1 MLESKMRIAFSFS
14 LLIAE
19 ELSEA
24 QSDLSQAHAR
34 SVAEPGLQKMTQDLI
49 CIHH

>member
-1 MLESKMRIAFSFS
+1 MLKSKMSIAFSFS

-24 QSDLSQAHAR
+24 QRDLSQAHTR
-34 SVAEPGLQKMTQDLI
+34 SVAEPGLQR
-49 CIHH
+49 